1 MLASPSISSSDE
13 EVESLP
19 LVMLDSRLQMDFVRP
34 KKEEI
39 STNGQKTSGRR
50 RSTAAHTGLQRRS
63 AMRFVTIETSKAT
76 GGRPALAVL
85 AVADDVTSGV
95 FAYQRRGF
103 SQFRSCNSSAT
114 VFAYECSMSRSSTI
128 GAEKKLN

>member
-1 MLASPSISSSDE
+1 MIQKSPR
-13 EVESLP
+13 VNESLLILRMAKFLP
-19 LVMLDSRLQMDFVRP
+19 HVLSELHGERSAEVA
-34 KKEEI
+34 
-39 STNGQKTSGRR
+39 GRR
-50 RSTAAHTGLQRRS
+50 WSTAAHTGLQRRS
-63 AMRFVTIETSKAT
+63 AMRFVPIETSKAT
-76 GGRPALAVL
+76 GGRPALVVL